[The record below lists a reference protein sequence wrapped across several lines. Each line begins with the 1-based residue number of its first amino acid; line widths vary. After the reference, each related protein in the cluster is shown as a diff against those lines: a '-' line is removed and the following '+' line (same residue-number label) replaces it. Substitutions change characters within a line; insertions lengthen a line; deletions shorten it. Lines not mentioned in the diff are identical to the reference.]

1 MRLLQYSRS
10 GEISI
15 HSFDDDA
22 TPSYAILSHTWGAD
36 RDEVTFADLKTGDGK
51 TKPGYNKIRFCGDQ
65 ARRDGLEY
73 FWIDTCCI
81 DTTNKAG
88 HL

>member
-15 HSFDDDA
+15 HSFDNDA

-51 TKPGYNKIRFCGDQ
+51 TKPGYNKIRFCREQ
-65 ARRDGLEY
+65 ARRDGLQY
-73 FWIDTCCI
+73 FSIDTYCI
-81 DTTNKAG
+81 DTTNKAE
-88 HL
+88 HS